1 VIAKNKDE
9 YDNMEHYARIIQ
21 ENQYD
26 LGLPISSF
34 DSIGRS
40 ASRFLWENI
49 RKKIIFK
56 KKKHQMMKN
65 IQLTDTNKKDSLIHI
80 VNILKMMR
88 IKQIG
93 SLMIIVKISQINL
106 LHRER

>member
-1 VIAKNKDE
+1 MIAKNKDE

-40 ASRFLWENI
+40 ASSFLWENI
-49 RKKIIFK
+49 
-56 KKKHQMMKN
+56 QEENN
-65 IQLTDTNKKDSLIHI
+65 I
-80 VNILKMMR
+80 
-88 IKQIG
+88 
-93 SLMIIVKISQINL
+93 
-106 LHRER
+106 